1 LISES
6 GGDLIFNENI
16 KPISNINLTNV
27 NYWVHKNP
35 HIDINGA
42 TYKSGFSNLPHSKK
56 YKNNAEEFEEED
68 NLSYVENVLNSRG
81 DLFGNLGNDISV
93 DNTSA
98 WKGVLCSPFDP
109 RHSQSIM
116 KSHVWPGAF
125 AVAYNLYVTFKRIQ
139 NIFTNYENFQ
149 HFLKRVCLVIFNF

>member
-6 GGDLIFNENI
+6 GDLVFNENI
-16 KPISNINLTNV
+16 TPISNINLTNV

-35 HIDINGA
+35 HIDINGV
-42 TYKSGFSNLPHSKK
+42 TYKLGFSNLSHSKK
-56 YKNNAEEFEEED
+56 NQENAEEFEEED
-68 NLSYVENVLNSRG
+68 NLNYGDNVLNSRG

-109 RHSQSIM
+109 RYSQAIM

-125 AVAYNLYVTFKRIQ
+125 AVAYNLYVTFIHNQ

-149 HFLKRVCLVIFNF
+149 NFLK